1 MRRLRPWLLTTMA
14 LLAAPALPAAE
25 WFVALDGNDDSG
37 DGSRE
42 RPFLTAGR
50 ALSTHN
56 GVVRPG
62 DTVTLRGSGDGR
74 YEECQLRL
82 RMPLTL
88 RAAPGERV
96 HVHCDPATPESS
108 VVQID
113 PTASGSRVIGLE
125 LSGAQYYGVFLQ
137 SWWEREGDATVEGAS
152 DVLLEDLHIHH
163 TGRDGIKL
171 TPRSNR
177 VTIRR
182 CRIHHTGALYPPG
195 TPLDR
200 RNADGIDNVGGHDM
214 TVEDCHLHDIATS
227 GLYFK
232 GGARRALI
240 QRNRIENVG
249 MSGIL
254 VGFDT
259 SEKFFDTAD
268 NPDYY
273 EAIDARVQ
281 NNLIRRAAYAGI
293 GLYASKNAQ
302 VRNNTIID
310 AARSGHAALYFG
322 IVFQDWNENAGRPP
336 NRRADIRHNLVRQD
350 GGACLAIRWSHELG
364 GLAGLDGVPGSDH
377 NVFHDRRGH
386 CGFSD
391 SRPGSRIPVA
401 ARLERWQQQTGAD
414 GNSIEQ
420 PFVLDAHGALP
431 AESTLRGSAGAAAP
445 EDDLYGRKRG
455 KAADPGAV
463 QADAT

>member
-1 MRRLRPWLLTTMA
+1 MLRLRPWLLTMA
-14 LLAAPALPAAE
+14 LLAAAPLPAAE
-25 WFVALDGNDDSG
+25 WFVALDGDDARG
-37 DGSRE
+37 NGSRE
-42 RPFLTAGR
+42 QPFRTVGR
-50 ALSTHN
+50 VLSTSN
-56 GVVRPG
+56 GVVSPG
-62 DTVTLRGSGDGR
+62 DTVTLRGSGEGR

-96 HVHCDPATPESS
+96 HVHCDPATPDSS

-113 PTASGSRVIGLE
+113 PSASGSTLIGLE

-137 SWWEREGDATVEGAS
+137 SWWEREGEATATGAS

-171 TPRSNR
+171 TPKSNR

-182 CRIHHTGALYPPG
+182 CHIHHTGALYRPG
-195 TPLDR
+195 TPLDEK
-200 RNADGIDNVGGHDM
+200 NADGIDNVGGHDM
-214 TVEDCHLHDIATS
+214 RVEDCHIHDIATS

-259 SEKFFDTAD
+259 SEKFFDTLD

-273 EAIDARVQ
+273 ESIDARVH
-281 NNLIRRAAYAGI
+281 NNLIRGAAYAGI

-302 VRNNTIID
+302 LRNNTIID
-310 AARSGHAALYFG
+310 AAREGHAALYFG
-322 IVFQDWNENAGRPP
+322 IVFQDWDERAGRPP
-336 NRRADIRHNLVRQD
+336 NRGADIRHTLVLQD
-350 GGACLAIRWSHELG
+350 GGACMAVRWSQELG
-364 GLAGLDGVPGSDH
+364 GLAGLEGPVGSDH
-377 NVFHDRRGH
+377 NVFHDRRGS

-391 SRPGSRIPVA
+391 SRPGSRIPVPA
-401 ARLERWQQQTGAD
+401 SLARWRQALGAD
-414 GNSIEQ
+414 LDSREQ
-420 PFVLDAHGALP
+420 AFTLDARGALP
-431 AESTLRGSAGAAAP
+431 LDSPLRGSAGSTAP
-445 EDDLYGRKRG
+445 EDDLYGRRRG

-463 QADAT
+463 QADAG

>member
-1 MRRLRPWLLTTMA
+1 MLRVRPWLLTLG
-14 LLAAPALPAAE
+14 LLAASPLPAAE
-25 WFVALDGNDDSG
+25 WFVSLEGDDEHG
-37 DGSRE
+37 KGSRE
-42 RPFLTAGR
+42 QPFRTVGR
-50 ALSTHN
+50 VLSTAR
-56 GVVRPG
+56 GVVSAG
-62 DTVTLRGSGDGR
+62 DTVTLRGSGEGR

-88 RAAPGERV
+88 RAAPGERA
-96 HVHCDPATPESS
+96 HVHCDPTTADSS

-113 PTASGSRVIGLE
+113 PTASGSKVIGLE
-125 LSGAQYYGVFLQ
+125 LSGGQYYGVFLQ
-137 SWWEREGDATVEGAS
+137 SWWEREGNADAEGAS

-171 TPRSNR
+171 TPKSNR

-182 CRIHHTGALYPPG
+182 CHIHHTGALYPPG
-195 TPLDR
+195 TPLER

-232 GGARRALI
+232 GGARRALV

-259 SEKFFDTAD
+259 SEKFFDTAE

-273 EAIDARVQ
+273 ESIDARVH
-281 NNLIRRAAYAGI
+281 NNLIRGAAYAGI

-322 IVFQDWNENAGRPP
+322 IVFQDWDDKAGRPP
-336 NRRADIRHNLVRQD
+336 NRDADLRHNLVLQD
-350 GGACLAIRWSHELG
+350 GRPCLAIRWSRELG
-364 GLAGLDGVPGSDH
+364 GLAGLEGAPGSDH
-377 NVFHDRRGH
+377 NIFHDRSGS

-391 SRPGSRIPVA
+391 SRPGSRILVPA
-401 ARLERWQQQTGAD
+401 SLTRWQQQTGGDRA
-414 GNSIEQ
+414 SLEA
-420 PFVLDAHGALP
+420 PFSLDERGALP
-431 AESTLRGSAGAAAP
+431 LDSSLRGLAGSAGP
-445 EDDLYGRKRG
+445 EDDLYGRRRG

-463 QADAT
+463 QADAG

>member
-1 MRRLRPWLLTTMA
+1 MLRLRPWLMMTMA
-14 LLAAPALPAAE
+14 LFATTPLSAAE
-25 WFVALDGNDDSG
+25 WFVALDGDDDSG
-37 DGSRE
+37 EGSRE
-42 RPFLTAGR
+42 RPFRTVGR
-50 ALSTHN
+50 VLSTHN
-56 GVVRPG
+56 GVVSPG
-62 DTVTLRGSGDGR
+62 DIVTLRGSGEGR

-88 RAAPGERV
+88 RAAPGERA
-96 HVHCDPATPESS
+96 HVHCDPATPDSS
-108 VVQID
+108 IVQID

-125 LSGAQYYGVFLQ
+125 LSGGQYYGVFVQ
-137 SWWEREGDATVEGAS
+137 SWWEREGDTTASGAS
-152 DVLLEDLHIHH
+152 DVLLQDLHIHH

-171 TPRSNR
+171 TPKSNR

-182 CRIHHTGALYPPG
+182 CHIHHTGALYPPG

-200 RNADGIDNVGGHDM
+200 KNADGIDNVGGHDM

-273 EAIDARVQ
+273 ESIDARVQ
-281 NNLIRRAAYAGI
+281 NNLIRGAAYAGI
-293 GLYASKNAQ
+293 GLYASHRAL

-310 AARSGHAALYFG
+310 AARAGHAALYFG
-322 IVFQDWNENAGRPP
+322 IVFQDWDERSGRPP
-336 NRRADIRHNLVRQD
+336 NRAPGIRNNLVLQE
-350 GGACLAIRWSHELG
+350 GGACMAIRWSHELG
-364 GLAGLDGVPGSDH
+364 GLAGLDGAPGSNH
-377 NVFHDRRGH
+377 NVFYDRNGH

-391 SRPGSRIPVA
+391 SRPGSRIPRSA
-401 ARLERWQQQTGAD
+401 ALSHWQRQTGAD
-414 GNSIEQ
+414 QASVEL
-420 PFVLDAHGALP
+420 PFELDARGALP
-431 AESTLRGSAGAAAP
+431 ADSPLRGRAGKAGP
-445 EDDLYGRKRG
+445 EDDLYGQARG
-455 KAADPGAV
+455 TQADPGAV
-463 QADAT
+463 QADAG

>member
-1 MRRLRPWLLTTMA
+1 MLRQRPWILTLA
-14 LLAAPALPAAE
+14 LLLAASPLPAAE

-42 RPFLTAGR
+42 RPYRTVGR
-50 ALSTHN
+50 VLSTSN
-56 GVVRPG
+56 GVVSPG
-62 DTVTLRGSGDGR
+62 DTVTLRGSGEGR

-88 RAAPGERV
+88 RAAPGERA
-96 HVHCDPATPESS
+96 HVHCDPATADSS

-113 PTASGSRVIGLE
+113 PTAAGSKVIGLE

-137 SWWEREGDATVEGAS
+137 SWWEREGNAEVEGAS

-171 TPRSNR
+171 TPKSNR

-182 CRIHHTGALYPPG
+182 CHIHHTGALYPPG
-195 TPLDR
+195 TALDEK
-200 RNADGIDNVGGHDM
+200 NADGIDNVGGHDM
-214 TVEDCHLHDIATS
+214 RVEDCHIHDIATS

-259 SEKFFDTAD
+259 SEKFFDTAE
-268 NPDYY
+268 NPEYH
-273 EAIDARVQ
+273 ESVDARVLS
-281 NNLIRRAAYAGI
+281 NLIRGAAYAGI

-310 AARSGHAALYFG
+310 ASRSGHAALYFG

-336 NRRADIRHNLVRQD
+336 NRGADVRHNLVLQD
-350 GGACLAIRWSHELG
+350 GGACVAVRWSHELG
-364 GLAGLDGVPGSDH
+364 GLSGLEGPPGLDH
-377 NVFHDRRGH
+377 NVFHDRTGD

-391 SRPGSRIPVA
+391 SRPGSRIPQPA
-401 ARLERWQQQTGAD
+401 TLTRWQQQTGAD
-414 GNSIEQ
+414 RASLETA
-420 PFVLDAHGALP
+420 FSLDARGALP
-431 AESTLRGSAGAAAP
+431 LDSSLRGRAGSAGP

-463 QADAT
+463 QADAG